1 METEEDYDNLY
12 EISQEIFCNPL
23 KPKKSI
29 VLDIEESCRN
39 ENSIFEIFLLLAR
52 NGMHLL
58 FNKQNPLDLTGT
70 EFKLLNSYFNSFGAC
85 IKFSAESDEESEF
98 LVERPDQLKSLMDA
112 GYNFTSY
119 KISFEFV

>member
-58 FNKQNPLDLTGT
+58 FNKQNPLDLTDT

-85 IKFSAESDEESEF
+85 INFSAESDEECDF
-98 LVERPDQLKSLMDA
+98 FIERPDQLKNLMDA
-112 GYNFTSY
+112 GYNFSSY

>member
-1 METEEDYDNLY
+1 METQEDYDNLY

-58 FNKQNPLDLTGT
+58 FNKQNPLDLTDA
-70 EFKLLNSYFNSFGAC
+70 EFKMLNSYFNSFGVC
-85 IKFSAESDEESEF
+85 IKFSAESGDESEF
-98 LVERPDQLKSLMDA
+98 LVERPDQLKSLIDA
-112 GYNFTSY
+112 GYNFSSY
-119 KISFEFV
+119 KISFDFV

>member
-70 EFKLLNSYFNSFGAC
+70 EFKLLNSYFNSFE
-85 IKFSAESDEESEF
+85 ID
-98 LVERPDQLKSLMDA
+98 
-112 GYNFTSY
+112 N
-119 KISFEFV
+119 